1 MLEIIGMHNSKPTK
15 KKSDNKSMAS
25 KKKNKGVGVACCLL
39 VAIVIFIIFIVQRKT
54 IAENLKDTQL
64 FERLGIKTPKVIE
77 DYEIPEKAQSE
88 EELAQKEE
96 TVTIHI
102 DNSNENKTASGTG
115 AGKETGTGA
124 GISSGAATT
133 NKSSESQNQIAS
145 NSSKTESTE
154 GTKTNPSAGTKT
166 DAKTGT
172 GTDAGKK
179 ETAKSDESTKTA
191 TAEIKY
197 TELQLCFVDYGADG
211 IVSRKMIKRSVPKN
225 DAPLTTAIKLLLEG
239 PDLTKN
245 AEKDCLTLIP
255 DNTRLISARV
265 ENGIAYLNFSEDFE
279 FNSFGV
285 DGYRSQLMQIVYT
298 ATAFSNVKSVQ
309 FLIEGQKKEYLG
321 SEGQRIGSA
330 LSRNSF

>member
-1 MLEIIGMHNSKPTK
+1 
-15 KKSDNKSMAS
+15 MAS
-25 KKKNKGVGVACCLL
+25 KKKNNGVGVACCLL

-88 EELAQKEE
+88 EELPLKEE
-96 TVTIHI
+96 TFTIHI
-102 DNSNENKTASGTG
+102 DNSNDNKTSSGVGTGSG

-124 GISSGAATT
+124 GSGIDTGAATT

-145 NSSKTESTE
+145 NNSKTDSTAGMKNES
-154 GTKTNPSAGTKT
+154 SAGTKS
-166 DAKTGT
+166 DNKTGA
-172 GTDAGKK
+172 GTDTGKK
-179 ETAKSDESTKTA
+179 DNAKAEESSKPI

-211 IVSRKMIKRSVPKN
+211 IVSRKMIKRSVQKN

-239 PDLTKN
+239 PDFTKN

-298 ATAFSNVKSVQ
+298 ATAFSNVKGVQ

-321 SEGQRIGSA
+321 SEGQRIGEV
-330 LSRNSF
+330 LTRNSF

>member
-1 MLEIIGMHNSKPTK
+1 
-15 KKSDNKSMAS
+15 MAS

-39 VAIVIFIIFIVQRKT
+39 VALVILIIFIVQRKT

-88 EELAQKEE
+88 EEIPLKEE
-96 TVTIHI
+96 TFTIHI
-102 DNSNENKTASGTG
+102 DNSTENKTANSAST
-115 AGKETGTGA
+115 ETA
-124 GISSGAATT
+124 ETT
-133 NKSSESQNQIAS
+133 NKNSNSQNQVARTDS
-145 NSSKTESTE
+145 KTESKPANKSDSSATSSSSSKTES
-154 GTKTNPSAGTKT
+154 KADSK
-166 DAKTGT
+166 
-172 GTDAGKK
+172 TDAGKK
-179 ETAKSDESTKTA
+179 ETAKTNENNKTAA

-239 PDLTKN
+239 PDITKN
-245 AEKDCLTLIP
+245 TEKDCLTLIP
-255 DNTRLISARV
+255 ENTRLISARV

>member
-1 MLEIIGMHNSKPTK
+1 
-15 KKSDNKSMAS
+15 MAS

-39 VAIVIFIIFIVQRKT
+39 VALVIVIIFLVQRKT

-88 EELAQKEE
+88 EELPLKEE
-96 TVTIHI
+96 TFTIHI
-102 DNSNENKTASGTG
+102 DNSNNNKTASG

-124 GISSGAATT
+124 GVDTGAATT

-145 NSSKTESTE
+145 NNSKTDSAA
-154 GTKTNPSAGTKT
+154 GTKNESSAGTKS
-166 DAKTGT
+166 DNKTGA

-298 ATAFSNVKSVQ
+298 ATAFSNVKGVQ

-321 SEGQRIGSA
+321 SEGQRIGNV
-330 LSRNSF
+330 LTRNSF

>member
-1 MLEIIGMHNSKPTK
+1 
-15 KKSDNKSMAS
+15 MAS

-39 VAIVIFIIFIVQRKT
+39 VALVIVIIFLVQRKT

-88 EELAQKEE
+88 EELPLKEE
-96 TVTIHI
+96 TFTIHI
-102 DNSNENKTASGTG
+102 DNSNNNKTASG

-124 GISSGAATT
+124 GVDTGAATT

-145 NSSKTESTE
+145 NNSKTDSAA
-154 GTKTNPSAGTKT
+154 GTKNESSAGTKS
-166 DAKTGT
+166 DNKTGG

-298 ATAFSNVKSVQ
+298 ATAFSNVKGVQ

-321 SEGQRIGSA
+321 SEGQRIGNV
-330 LSRNSF
+330 LTRNSF